1 MTLDLTPSMGVAV
14 SVDDGSPR
22 HVSTG
27 DVLTLDG
34 KSHALSFTCEVCT
47 PVRRDVPAGDRDDT
61 LKVSVPIKAAT
72 LLIEG
77 DVDKTYQIVQH
88 PELTV
93 RAGANVI
100 SLASAYERV
109 TVQQIETKLT
119 VPVRLEAGH
128 SVSAAF

>member
-1 MTLDLTPSMGVAV
+1 MGVV
-14 SVDDGSPR
+14 VTVDDGSPR

-27 DVLTLDG
+27 DALTLDG
-34 KSHALSFTCEVCT
+34 KSHALVFTCEVCT
-47 PVRRDVPAGDRDDT
+47 PVRRDLAAGDKDDT
-61 LKVSVPIKAAT
+61 LKIAVPIKPAT

-100 SLASAYERV
+100 SLSSAYERV
-109 TVQQIETKLT
+109 TVQQIETKLS
-119 VPVRLEAGH
+119 VPVRLESGR